1 VTKTDIFNQLIA
13 FLHQQLAKMT
23 EAARITHEASTGDE
37 AKAEGK
43 YDTRGLE
50 ASYLAEAQA
59 EQCRKLARSLHVF
72 ESFAINDLRPNS
84 LVDAG
89 ALVET
94 ELDGTLCYY
103 LLTPCAG
110 GVSIDYQGCEIT
122 TLSPDSPLYQSLLG
136 KRCGDILDPSGI
148 MILEIS

>member
-1 VTKTDIFNQLIA
+1 MTKAEIFNQLIV
-13 FLHQQLAKMT
+13 FLRRQLAKMT
-23 EAARITHEASTGDE
+23 EAARTTHEASTGDE

-59 EQCRKLARSLHVF
+59 EQCRKLAHSLHII
-72 ESFAINDLRPNS
+72 ESLTINDLPPDS
-84 LVDAG
+84 PVDAG

>member
-1 VTKTDIFNQLIA
+1 MTKSEIVSQLIA
-13 FLHQQLAKMT
+13 CLQRQLATMRD
-23 EAARITHEASTGDE
+23 AAKATHEASTGDE

-59 EQCRKLARSLHVF
+59 EQCRKLSHSLHVF
-72 ESFAINDLRPNS
+72 KS
-84 LVDAG
+84 LTLEDFPPDSGAGSG

-94 ELDGTLCYY
+94 EINAIISYY
-103 LLTPCAG
+103 LLTPRAG
-110 GVSIDYQGCEIT
+110 GVSIDYRGCELT

-136 KRCGDILDPSGI
+136 KSCGDILEPSGM
-148 MILEIS
+148 MILEIR